1 MLANTLTLAVNSVD
15 YTLTRIGEQNGTSI
29 YRLRDDTKEV
39 KLTIRNTEEVPGKKA
54 ISAQPIYRSNVY
66 FEWTVYATVDETE
79 KYYSASYT
87 FRYRRGSLPSFLK
100 LFTTGTATLS
110 SAQKSDVIDGQV

>member
-15 YTLTRIGEQNGTSI
+15 YTLIRIGEQNGTSI

-39 KLTIRNTEEVPGKKA
+39 KLTIRNTEESPSKKA
-54 ISAQPIYRSNVY
+54 ISALPVYRSNVY
-66 FEWTVYATVDETE
+66 FEWTVYATSTEIE

-87 FRYRRGSLPSFLK
+87 FRYRKGSAPSFLK
-100 LFTTGTATLS
+100 LFTTGTGTLS
-110 SAQKSDVIDGQV
+110 TAQKSDVIDGQI